1 MYLILSTFQEKGCE
15 DAKKVVD
22 ALRSKGA
29 VKVGAAGFCWG
40 GTIIFEFIALDKT
53 SIPITYSGV
62 FVVGMAVVR
71 LAKYDCIDA
80 AVLLHPGPITQ
91 EQITGD

>member
-1 MYLILSTFQEKGCE
+1 M
-15 DAKKVVD
+15 
-22 ALRSKGA
+22 

-40 GTIIFEFIALDKT
+40 GSNTLFDLIASTFSL
-53 SIPITYSGV
+53 YSLTNMVGAC
-62 FVVGMAVVR
+62 VVGMAVVR

-91 EQITGD
+91 DQINGAKF

>member
-1 MYLILSTFQEKGCE
+1 M
-15 DAKKVVD
+15 
-22 ALRSKGA
+22 

-40 GTIIFEFIALDKT
+40 GSNTLLISPLPRTFSL
-53 SIPITYSGV
+53 YSSTNMVGAC
-62 FVVGMAVVR
+62 VVGMAVVR

-91 EQITGD
+91 DQINGAII